1 MIIPIRC
8 MTCGKVIADLY
19 KSYLEKTQKD
29 STEIDINR
37 NIINMN
43 AKNVKKTKEGL
54 VMDELGLK
62 RYCCRRHF
70 LSHVDLVDII

>member
-1 MIIPIRC
+1 MIIPVRC

-19 KSYLEKTQKD
+19 KSYLEKTQKGGNETD
-29 STEIDINR
+29 R
-37 NIINMN
+37 NIININ

-54 VMDELGLK
+54 AMDELGLK

-70 LSHVDLVDII
+70 LTHVDLVEII

>member
-1 MIIPIRC
+1 MIIPVRC

-19 KSYLEKTQKD
+19 KSYLENSKD
-29 STEIDINR
+29 STDIDINR

-54 VMDELGLK
+54 VMMN
-62 RYCCRRHF
+62 
-70 LSHVDLVDII
+70 